1 MCYFRLSNTG
11 RSRTTVVTIDNEG
24 DLAHSCSADI
34 VFLTLGNVDST
45 SSNSNEEWKHNV
57 EITHGDFNI
66 ERDDTTCE
74 STCKKDQL
82 NRKLTLETKEGR
94 EISLSC
100 FHSSFEL
107 LLVLSTFPR
116 VKKTMS
122 ALQECA
128 KSPSL
133 SIVTTVVL
141 DLPVLLNLP
150 LIGTGSLSHI
160 LRQYLFIVPHR

>member
-1 MCYFRLSNTG
+1 L
-11 RSRTTVVTIDNEG
+11 
-24 DLAHSCSADI
+24 DI
-34 VFLTLGNVDST
+34 
-45 SSNSNEEWKHNV
+45 SSNKYSKIKISQNENKLLNKTEVQETRPSNVISSKLCIPVHNRTGKKHGVGLNV
-57 EITHGDFNI
+57 I
-66 ERDDTTCE
+66 DTI
-74 STCKKDQL
+74 
-82 NRKLTLETKEGR
+82 G
-94 EISLSC
+94 
-100 FHSSFEL
+100 
-107 LLVLSTFPR
+107 
-116 VKKTMS
+116 KTMS